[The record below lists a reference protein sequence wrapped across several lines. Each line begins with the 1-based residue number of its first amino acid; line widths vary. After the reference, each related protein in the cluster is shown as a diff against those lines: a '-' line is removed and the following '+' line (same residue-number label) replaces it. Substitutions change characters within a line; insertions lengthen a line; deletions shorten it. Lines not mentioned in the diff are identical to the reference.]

1 MMAIENVRIDEH
13 GREQLIWLK
22 RHTKI
27 ETFNILCRWALCTS
41 LAEPTRP
48 PVRVFKGEAAV
59 DMTWRVFGGSQHE
72 LYLALVKARCRRD
85 GLPADDQTLQD
96 QFRLHVHRGLGYLA
110 ADKELRSIG
119 ALARKVTAP
128 PRAA

>member
-1 MMAIENVRIDEH
+1 MTIETVRIDEQ

-27 ETFNILCRWALCTS
+27 ETFNVLCRWALCTS

-48 PVRVFKGEAAV
+48 PSRLFKGEAAA
-59 DMTWRVFGGSQHE
+59 DMTWKVFGGGHPD

-85 GLPADDQTLQD
+85 GLPTDDTTVYE
-96 QFRLHVHRGLGYLA
+96 QFRLHVHRGLGYLV
-110 ADKELRSIG
+110 ADKELRSID
-119 ALARKVTAP
+119 ALVRKLDTP
-128 PRAA
+128 RRAA